1 VTRVHRQFIEID
13 AAEPQRRV
21 HPPNCAHRNPRPT
34 HGRTMRP
41 TMGVFKVR
49 RSLKY
54 GLYGAV
60 LAGVVAGTAA
70 FATAASG
77 TPITLRVD
85 GQDQHVKTSASDV
98 AGALKSAGYSL
109 SSHDIVAPGA
119 DSKVHANE
127 TIVYNRG
134 RMLHLN
140 VDGKRVDVWTTAPT
154 VADALAQL
162 GYPASDFVSVS
173 RSSRL
178 PVGETSL
185 DLRSPKKVTVV
196 VHGKSSPVNTTDAT
210 VGQLLAD
217 LKVKVSASDQVL
229 PASSS
234 AIRTG
239 ETITVRAVVRR
250 VDTYTET
257 IDYPINKI
265 NDSSMY
271 TGQVQVITA
280 GVEGSRSVTANDTY
294 YDGQLVGRSV
304 ISTRTLSEPKTQTEK
319 VGTKPAPP
327 APQPSVSANGLN
339 WDAVAACESGGNWHI
354 NTGNGFYGGLQFDQG
369 TWASNGGLAY
379 ASRADLASREQQIAV
394 ANRLYAARGS
404 SPWPV
409 CGANL

>member
-1 VTRVHRQFIEID
+1 
-13 AAEPQRRV
+13 
-21 HPPNCAHRNPRPT
+21 
-34 HGRTMRP
+34 M
-41 TMGVFKVR
+41 R

-77 TPITLRVD
+77 TPVTLRVD
-85 GQDQHVKTSASDV
+85 GQDQHIKTSATDV
-98 AGALKSAGYSL
+98 VGALKGAGYSL
-109 SSHDIVAPGA
+109 SAHDIVAPGA
-119 DSKVHANE
+119 DSKIRANE

-134 RMLHLN
+134 RLLHLN

-154 VADALAQL
+154 VAEALAQL

-173 RSSRL
+173 RSTRL
-178 PVGETSL
+178 PVGETDL
-185 DLRSPKKVTVV
+185 ALRSPKKVLVV
-196 VHGKSSPVNTTDAT
+196 FHGRKSPAVTTDAT
-210 VGQLLAD
+210 VGQLLAAMK
-217 LKVKVSASDQVL
+217 LTVKPSDQVL
-229 PASSS
+229 PGTSS
-234 AIRTG
+234 ALRNG

-250 VDTYTET
+250 VDTYTES
-257 IDYPINKI
+257 IDYAINKI
-265 NDSSMY
+265 SDSSLY
-271 TGQVQVITA
+271 AGQVQVITA

-319 VGTKPAPP
+319 VGTKPAPQP
-327 APQPSVSANGLN
+327 AVSANGLN

-379 ASRADLASREQQIAV
+379 APRADLATREQQIAV